1 MSNKNHYENEPEEE
15 ATVACAICKCMP
27 DDILILTCDHNLCL
41 NCAAHN
47 LIKQQRKNS
56 NSYQVSAFK

>member
-1 MSNKNHYENEPEEE
+1 MSNKNFGAEDAEE
-15 ATVACAICKCMP
+15 ATVACAICKTMP

-47 LIKQQRKNS
+47 LLKQQK
-56 NSYQVSAFK
+56 